1 MRISDAQWIPSTQHQ
16 TWEALTTCS
25 VLRECIPGCVQVECK
40 SPTEYAFTV
49 RVKVAGLGADYEG
62 ELLLSDVN
70 APHGC
75 TLVFEGKGAAA
86 GLAIGTA
93 QVNLSPKDDGT
104 RLSYTVAAMAGGKLG
119 EVGEATLVKA
129 AEKIVEKFFASF
141 IDYMSRQPRVAPPA
155 PPPTPESRGLHNSR
169 WSWAA
174 VLAVVVVFVG
184 YHTFFT

>member
-25 VLRECIPGCVQVECK
+25 VLRECIPGCVEVECK

-49 RVKVAGLGADYEG
+49 RVKVAGLGADYDG
-62 ELLLSDVN
+62 EVLLSDVN

-93 QVNLSPKDDGT
+93 QINLVPKDEGT

-119 EVGEATLVKA
+119 EVGEGTLLKV

-141 IDYMSRQPRVAPPA
+141 IDYMARQPRIEPPA
-155 PPPTPESRGLHNSR
+155 PVPPPEPRSLRNSS

-174 VLAVVVVFVG
+174 VMVVLLIFVG
-184 YHTFFT
+184 YHAFFT